1 MSQQNKNIKPE
12 DYLPQKQ
19 SESDALV
26 PISLRVPSKLKA
38 EFEKALK
45 KMEFNQT
52 DFLRGQMQWLVDYAK
67 ASKSK

>member
-1 MSQQNKNIKPE
+1 MKNIKPE
-12 DYLPQKQ
+12 NYLPQK
-19 SESDALV
+19 SDQGDELV
-26 PISLRVPSKLKA
+26 PISLRVPAKLKA
-38 EFEKALK
+38 EFDKALK